1 MRIALRQ
8 PPADEQCSVLAD
20 GRFALKMAV
29 VAFASARLCPA
40 EVFGNC
46 HCLNVRSAK
55 NNRPSASRQAEN
67 KTTVSDI
74 TGRAGA
80 KATISI
86 LYSDCSPAA
95 AGGRAMLG
103 LGRRPIRVKTVR
115 FYIASARLYPAVLF
129 EIFHYKNDSV
139 NKNPAPV
146 GAAIGRPLLPQGR
159 FGTALKRIFFAGA
172 RPVILANIFTAY
184 SL

>member
-1 MRIALRQ
+1 
-8 PPADEQCSVLAD
+8 
-20 GRFALKMAV
+20 MAV

-95 AGGRAMLG
+95 AGGRAMLA
-103 LGRRPIRVKTVR
+103 PTIRA
-115 FYIASARLYPAVLF
+115 FFFDAA
-129 EIFHYKNDSV
+129 
-139 NKNPAPV
+139 V
-146 GAAIGRPLLPQGR
+146 GAAIGRP
-159 FGTALKRIFFAGA
+159 
-172 RPVILANIFTAY
+172 PVKIRSDVKQNASTVKISTL
-184 SL
+184 SPVGLSQ